1 MELLYTVEP
10 LKGKQNRTTLWGW
23 SWLVK
28 SFRQKLVVCRA
39 PWISQGK
46 SIGLPILFFMH
57 SCQVVLCRARATR
70 MLGQHP
76 VEAWPSFCRRTFRDF
91 LFHKFVHPLYR
102 HCSMIYASVLTN
114 NESLTFLFS
123 VTLMNKPRLLWHCQP
138 PWPLLCPLMQVKE
151 RLGKEK
157 EKRIKGE
164 TILIFFNITILNELN
179 EGW

>member
-10 LKGKQNRTTLWGW
+10 LKGKQNSTTLWGW

-76 VEAWPSFCRRTFRDF
+76 VEAWPSFCRRTFRAF
-91 LFHKFVHPLYR
+91 LFDKFVHPLYR